1 MASQR
6 LKRGLRGA
14 LATGLVAAGLTMLPA
29 TQALADPPP
38 PANASQAERQ
48 LADLSHQ
55 AEVLTEKMHDAQISL
70 DAANAEKVTALGQL
84 GAAQA
89 ALSGARAQQQ
99 QYQGTVDTLAAA
111 SYQGARLNRLSALM
125 TSTSPQDLLD
135 QMSGLELLAS
145 DTSAQLAVFQSAS
158 AAATQAQSDAQ
169 TATDAAQTAADQA
182 TSVQA
187 DLQTQQAALKTQTAT
202 VQAAFASLSVPEQ
215 VSYAGSPVPVGYTAP
230 APGSGSGQ
238 GYAALQ
244 AALTKVGSPYS
255 WGATGPSS
263 FDCSGLT
270 SWAFAQAGVHI
281 PRSAG
286 AQAGSGAAVS
296 RADLQPGDLVFFY
309 SPVSHVG
316 IYAGNGMVVHAPTF
330 GQSVKVAPMDQMPY
344 NSARRY

>member
-6 LKRGLRGA
+6 LKRGLRGV
-14 LATGLVAAGLTMLPA
+14 LASGLVAAGLTMLPA
-29 TQALADPPP
+29 TQALADPTP
-38 PANASQAERQ
+38 PASASDAEKQ
-48 LADLSHQ
+48 LADLGHQ
-55 AEVLTEKMHDAQISL
+55 AEVLTEQMHGAQISL
-70 DAANAEKVTALGQL
+70 DTANADRATAQGQLATAQTALA
-84 GAAQA
+84 GAQ
-89 ALSGARAQQQ
+89 AQQQ

-145 DTSAQLAVFQSAS
+145 DTSARLAQYQSAS
-158 AAATQAQSDAQ
+158 TAATQARTSAQ
-169 TATDAAQTAADQA
+169 TATDAAQAAADQA
-182 TSVQA
+182 TALQA
-187 DLQTQQAALKTQTAT
+187 SIQTQQVALQTQTTSVRQ
-202 VQAAFASLSVPEQ
+202 AFAKLSAPEQ
-215 VSYAGSPVPVGYTAP
+215 ASYAGTTVPAGYTTP
-230 APGSGSGQ
+230 PPGSGSGQ

-244 AALTKVGSPYS
+244 AALSKIGSPYI

-281 PRSAG
+281 PRSAE
-286 AQAGSGAAVS
+286 AQAGSGTPVS

-330 GQSVKVAPMDQMPY
+330 GQSVKVAPMQYMPY

>member
-1 MASQR
+1 VASQR
-6 LKRGLRGA
+6 LKRGLRGV
-14 LATGLVAAGLTMLPA
+14 LATGLVAAGLTVLPV
-29 TQALADPPP
+29 TPALADPTP
-38 PANASQAERQ
+38 PANASEAEKQ
-48 LADLSHQ
+48 LSDLGHQ
-55 AEVLTEKMHDAQISL
+55 AEVLTEQMHDAQISL
-70 DAANAEKVTALGQL
+70 DSANADKATAQGQL

-89 ALSGARAQQQ
+89 ALSDAQAQQQ

-125 TSTSPQDLLD
+125 TSRSPQDLLD

-158 AAATQAQSDAQ
+158 SAATQAQSDAQ
-169 TATDAAQTAADQA
+169 VATDAAQTAADQA
-182 TSVQA
+182 SSVQTDIQA
-187 DLQTQQAALKTQTAT
+187 KQAALETQTAA
-202 VQAAFASLSVPEQ
+202 VRAAFSRLSVPEQ
-215 VSYAGSPVPVGYTAP
+215 VSYAGTPVPAGYTAP

-255 WGATGPSS
+255 WGATGPNS

-270 SWAFAQAGVHI
+270 SWAFAQAGVSI
-281 PRSAG
+281 PRSSG

-309 SPVSHVG
+309 SPISHVG
-316 IYAGNGMVVHAPTF
+316 IYAGNGMVVHSPTF
-330 GQSVKVAPMDQMPY
+330 GQGVKVAPMDQMPY
-344 NSARRY
+344 SSARRY

>member
-6 LKRGLRGA
+6 LKRGLRGV
-14 LATGLVAAGLTMLPA
+14 LASGLVAAGLTMLPA
-29 TQALADPPP
+29 TQALADPTP
-38 PANASQAERQ
+38 PASASDAQKQ
-48 LADLSHQ
+48 LADLGHQ
-55 AEVLTEKMHDAQISL
+55 AEVLTEQMHDAQISL
-70 DAANAEKVTALGQL
+70 DTANADKATAQGQLATAQTALA
-84 GAAQA
+84 GAQ
-89 ALSGARAQQQ
+89 AQQQ

-145 DTSAQLAVFQSAS
+145 DTSAQLAVYQSAS
-158 AAATQAQSDAQ
+158 TTATQAQAGAQ
-169 TATDAAQTAADQA
+169 AATDAAQAAADQA
-182 TSVQA
+182 TAVQA
-187 DLQTQQAALKTQTAT
+187 SIQNQQTALKTQTTA
-202 VQAAFASLSVPEQ
+202 VQAAFSRLSAPEQ
-215 VSYAGSPVPVGYTAP
+215 VSYAGTAVPAGYTAP

-244 AALTKVGSPYS
+244 AALTKIGSPYV

-270 SWAFAQAGVHI
+270 SWAFSQAGVRI
-281 PRSAG
+281 PRSAA
-286 AQAGSGAAVS
+286 AQAGSGSPVS

>member
-14 LATGLVAAGLTMLPA
+14 LATGLVAAGLITLPS

-38 PANASQAERQ
+38 PANATDAQQQ
-48 LADLSHQ
+48 LAGLGRQ
-55 AEVLTEKMHDAQISL
+55 AEVLTEQMHNAQMSL
-70 DAANAEKVTALGQL
+70 DAANAEKVTAQGQL
-84 GAAQA
+84 ATAQA
-89 ALSGARAQQQ
+89 ALAAAKAQQD

-145 DTSAQLAVFQSAS
+145 DTSAKLAVYQAAS
-158 AAATQAQSDAQ
+158 AAAAKAQAAAQS
-169 TATDAAQTAADQA
+169 ATDAAQAAADQA

-187 DLQTQQAALKTQTAT
+187 SIQTQQASLQTQTTA
-202 VQAAFASLSVPEQ
+202 VQAVYARMSGAERA
-215 VSYAGSPVPVGYTAP
+215 SYAGTTVPAGYTPP

-244 AALTKVGSPYS
+244 AALGKVGSPYV
-255 WGATGPSS
+255 WGATGPDS

-270 SWAFAQAGVHI
+270 MWAFAQAGVHI
-281 PRSAG
+281 PRSAE
-286 AQAGSGAAVS
+286 AQAGSGTPVS
-296 RADLQPGDLVFFY
+296 QADLQPGDLVFFY

-330 GQSVKVAPMDQMPY
+330 GQNVKVAPMNQMPF
-344 NSARRY
+344 SGARRY